1 MSLQRY
7 VLFFAK
13 LAPIYCLLE
22 EICTG
27 ENCRWSQGVSFAAR
41 VQNLWNMCCGNVRL
55 PGMFGLYAMEKSR
68 NVKTQLIELKTF
80 SFYSG

>member
-7 VLFFAK
+7 VLFFGK

-41 VQNLWNMCCGNVRL
+41 VQNLLNMFCGNVRL

-68 NVKTQLIELKTF
+68 NVKTQLKTF